1 MAASELDDPVLLS
14 RVGKTLNGKYRLDR
28 LLGVGGMATV
38 YAATHRNRRRF
49 AIKVLHAELSLRD
62 DLRSRFVREGYVANT
77 VEHPGVVS
85 VIDDD
90 MTEDGLAFIV
100 MELLEGKSL
109 EGLWC
114 ENDEKLP
121 VPLVLVLARQVLE
134 VLGAAHQRGIV
145 HRDVKPDNLFVT
157 DDGRVKVLDFG
168 IARLRSE
175 AATSPKLTATGT
187 TLGTPAFMAPEQ
199 VLGDVAQVDARSDL
213 WSVGAT
219 LFVLISGKLVH
230 DGSTPQK
237 LMIQAA
243 TQPARPLASVASEVP
258 AAVLAVVDRALSFAK
273 ADRYATAE
281 EMAHALDRA
290 HHEAFARP
298 LDATPT
304 SITRQVRELRSEA
317 RAVLRRSASADA
329 AASDRVSSPE
339 AAHAV
344 DGRSGEAP
352 RRHAAKASDVSDAG
366 RRSAGNEADAGPA
379 SQAGGASEAA
389 RSAPLPP
396 GSCDAEPEAGHRA
409 SERSA
414 HPGIVATPAGVAA
427 AHVHV
432 NIGSAHDSGAARF
445 GWVIALVTLAALV
458 AFLAFSRQGEHAGQ
472 RPIPEPRPAAA
483 APAPEGATPQSTIS
497 HRTSG
502 ASTPSVAAVE
512 VRSEVPDEVRGEA
525 PDEPREAAVLQAA
538 GSTQM
543 QAGSEAEKGITSR
556 ERGRTAPPRGA
567 APRATAPAPLT
578 APWAGCS
585 RLLERQSLGMKL
597 TDAEKSQLARLCRK

>member
-90 MTEDGLAFIV
+90 VTEDGLAFIV

-121 VPLVLVLARQVLE
+121 VPLVLALARQVLE

-157 DDGRVKVLDFG
+157 DDGRAKVLDFG

-290 HHEAFARP
+290 HHEAFASP

-304 SITRQVRELRSEA
+304 STARQVRELRSEA
-317 RAVLRRSASADA
+317 RAVLRRSASVEA
-329 AASDRVSSPE
+329 AASARVSSPD

-366 RRSAGNEADAGPA
+366 GGRAG
-379 SQAGGASEAA
+379 SEA
-389 RSAPLPP
+389 
-396 GSCDAEPEAGHRA
+396 DAEPEAGHRA

-458 AFLAFSRQGEHAGQ
+458 VFLAFSRQGEHAGQ
-472 RPIPEPRPAAA
+472 RPTPEPRPAAA

-497 HRTSG
+497 PRTSG
-502 ASTPSVAAVE
+502 TSTPSVAAVE
-512 VRSEVPDEVRGEA
+512 VRSEVPV
-525 PDEPREAAVLQAA
+525 
-538 GSTQM
+538 
-543 QAGSEAEKGITSR
+543 SEAGKGISSR
-556 ERGRTAPPRGA
+556 ERGRAAPPRVA
-567 APRATAPAPLT
+567 PPRATAPAPLT
-578 APWAGCS
+578 APWSGCS